1 MFIQDFKKFRLSAV
15 AIGIVVLLYTGIN
28 AVLLTFSQWVE
39 SHTEVYPYR
48 GEDWLRYLLADL
60 FTDRGKNRIMLV
72 GESAVRENLLYE
84 EFNRAFPTMD
94 TFQGGLSLG
103 TMSDVMISLQYIK
116 EVYGRGALPEV
127 LVVGI
132 SPRFVANLPEERPL
146 MPSIDLYSPYFAV
159 EESAIGPHLKPKTS
173 WEQWT
178 SSLRFLMFKQQRR
191 YLAAAA
197 ALARDYVSV
206 NQEAHNRAGRVRS
219 LIQAPLLLVDRLTH
233 KALGNYL
240 RRAAAPYKYHHLQPM
255 RVEGLRRWLRDPNSW
270 WHRVHSWDP
279 DANERIIADQFRRLR
294 EFAENEQIA
303 LYVINLPENIES
315 RELYR
320 GQNYQCY
327 LDLIQRNLGS
337 TPFLDLHAMLGP
349 GEFYDVVHATLP
361 GAKRVT
367 QAVIEFIKGHTDTA
381 PELAAARQTIP

>member
-1 MFIQDFKKFRLSAV
+1 LFTRDFEKFRLSAAAV
-15 AIGIVVLLYTGIN
+15 GIAALLYAGLN
-28 AVLLTFSQWVE
+28 VVLLTFSQWVE

-60 FTDRGKNRIMLV
+60 FSDRGEHRIMLV

-146 MPSIDLYSPYFAV
+146 MPSIDLYSPYFGV
-159 EESAIGPHLKPKTS
+159 EETPIGPRLKPKTS
-173 WEQWT
+173 WERWT

-191 YLAAAA
+191 YLAAIA
-197 ALARDYVSV
+197 ALARDYLGE
-206 NQEAHNRAGRVRS
+206 NQGAHLGGERDRS
-219 LIQAPLLLVDRLTH
+219 LIQAPLLLVNRLTH

-240 RRAAAPYKYHHLQPM
+240 RRAASPYKYHHLQPM
-255 RVEGLRRWLRDPNSW
+255 RIEGLKRWLRDPNSW

-279 DANERIIADQFRRLR
+279 DANETMIADQFRRLR
-294 EFAENEQIA
+294 EFAENEGIT

-315 RELYR
+315 RELYH
-320 GQNYQCY
+320 GQNYQRY
-327 LDLIQRNLGS
+327 LDLVQRNLGS
-337 TPFLDLHAMLGP
+337 TPFLDIHAMLGP

-367 QAVIEFIKGHTDTA
+367 KTVIEFIKEHRDTP
-381 PELAAARQTIP
+381 PELAAVRQTVP